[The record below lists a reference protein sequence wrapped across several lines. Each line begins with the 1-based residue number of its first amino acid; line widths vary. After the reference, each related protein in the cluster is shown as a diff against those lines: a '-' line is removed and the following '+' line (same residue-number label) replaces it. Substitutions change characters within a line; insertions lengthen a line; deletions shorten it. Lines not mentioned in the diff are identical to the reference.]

1 MMPSSSWLHLSA
13 VLSLVCLLNGD
24 TRASP
29 GLRAARIATFDRGTE
44 GWRILPSLPS
54 ASEAGSENVTVS
66 VSEANSPGYFL
77 APNEVVSQIRA
88 AAAQTF
94 GSGTASLPST
104 VVRVL
109 LEVPETC
116 WTASMGW
123 RCRARLAIVGSR
135 CSVHKTFALP
145 ERESPPTLFSALQLE
160 ADLALIDG
168 EAWDYCSEILYPDG
182 TCDEESVQSAMHSSL
197 ATLRYVIVAIDVRP
211 TEAPP
216 SDDGPN
222 VRTIPRHKRDHPAP
236 QRKHGQG
243 RRHPTRRSAWMSE
256 ADYLAA
262 GGRRRVGAG
271 GGEGSS
277 DCWDDRAWNVG
288 YGGCEAYAGGGSNV
302 GHCVEDGA
310 CGVCGCTCAQ
320 ECEDQHGAAAATAA
334 VLPNWR
340 AAGEC
345 ISYDWTD
352 SEGDNCAAYA
362 AYPAWCGFEDS
373 SEQCCECGGGQQGGL
388 GAAEVVIGLRS
399 SSLAIAGAITWP
411 PPPEQDAAEH
421 GARAW
426 LAMSDF
432 PALAACSATPKAE
445 CPWSACDP
453 GMQGVLAASCEGPY
467 GTSEHYCWRQPFP
480 VRYRMELVS
489 FTLPADAQS
498 GACYA
503 AGSCIAPLLVERRN
517 STAASTAV
525 TEKPTTPGQVQ
536 DSGAGATGGTGAGFE
551 LVSAERGGGSITP
564 SHLST
569 DPCLQAC
576 THAHTHTLTRA
587 RAHTHTHTCIGPS
600 TCHSTAST
608 CRRKSTTRTATRRR
622 ARSLRSVRPLAAAC
636 GTFRRV
642 TWSVSSAT
650 LTITS

>member
-1 MMPSSSWLHLSA
+1 MPCPAAKSLQFAFLGSVWPRPLPVRGRPGVAAPVMPSSSWLHLSA

-123 RCRARLAIVGSR
+123 RCSARLAIVGSR

-197 ATLRYVIVAIDVRP
+197 ATLRYVIVAADVRP

-216 SDDGPN
+216 SDDGPD
-222 VRTIPRHKRDHPAP
+222 V
-236 QRKHGQG
+236 
-243 RRHPTRRSAWMSE
+243 
-256 ADYLAA
+256 
-262 GGRRRVGAG
+262 
-271 GGEGSS
+271 
-277 DCWDDRAWNVG
+277 
-288 YGGCEAYAGGGSNV
+288 
-302 GHCVEDGA
+302 
-310 CGVCGCTCAQ
+310 
-320 ECEDQHGAAAATAA
+320 
-334 VLPNWR
+334 R

-576 THAHTHTLTRA
+576 THAHTHTLTRERA
-587 RAHTHTHTCIGPS
+587 RARTHTHTHM
-600 TCHSTAST
+600 H
-608 CRRKSTTRTATRRR
+608 CRGAKCVVLDGTRRLVSWPWEKR
-622 ARSLRSVRPLAAAC
+622 YTGAYVTGHICMHVCMCVYVCMCAC
-636 GTFRRV
+636 ACVCVVMYWCVCCTY
-642 TWSVSSAT
+642 
-650 LTITS
+650 